1 MFGNLAEM
9 AGLMK
14 KVQEMQKSVKKMQE
28 EMSSVELSGKSQ
40 GSQVEVVMS
49 GDMKIRRVCVN
60 PACIELKDQAVLEAA
75 IQEAVSSAIAQV
87 KAEAAKRLS
96 VATGGLSDGFP
107 GLFG

>member
-14 KVQEMQKSVKKMQE
+14 KVQEMQKSVKKMQD
-28 EMSSVELSGKSQ
+28 EMASVELSGKSQ
-40 GSQVEVVMS
+40 GSQVEVVMG
-49 GDMKIRRVCVN
+49 GDMRVRRVCVN
-60 PACIELKDQAVLEAA
+60 PACLALNDAAVLESA
-75 IQEAVSSAIAQV
+75 IQEAVNSAVTQV
-87 KAEAAKRLS
+87 KAETAKRLS